1 MKYAKAS
8 QAIPEI
14 QRIAAMPFRRLDPS
28 RSPSIGMPPIHRPVQ
43 ATRLTSVIFDPEPSS
58 SCATMPASGNRAGA
72 RQVHALGSSFDASK
86 SVRTWDCSQD
96 VSENAE
102 LHLKCFRAV
111 VLVVTRSHCD
121 DEIEARNY
129 AD

>member
-1 MKYAKAS
+1 M
-8 QAIPEI
+8 PEI
-14 QRIAAMPFRRLDPS
+14 GGTAGVNLRQQVLGEETALDPEPKS
-28 RSPSIGMPPIHRPVQ
+28 RR
-43 ATRLTSVIFDPEPSS
+43 PSS
-58 SCATMPASGNRAGA
+58 SCATMSASGNRAGA

-96 VSENAE
+96 VCENAV